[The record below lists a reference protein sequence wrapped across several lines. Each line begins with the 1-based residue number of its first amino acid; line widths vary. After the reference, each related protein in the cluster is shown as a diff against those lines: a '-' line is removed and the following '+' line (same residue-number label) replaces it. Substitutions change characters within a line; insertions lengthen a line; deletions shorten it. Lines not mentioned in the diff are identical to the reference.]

1 MSEPEIRFNLPSIE
15 GDELLYMEQA
25 VQQGHTSASGPFSQ
39 RVATLLGEELGSEDV
54 LLTTS
59 CTDALE
65 MAAMLLDLQP
75 GDTVIVPS
83 FTHVSTALAF
93 AREGARL
100 LFCDI
105 EPRTLGLDPE
115 RLSEL
120 LDPTVRAVVTVHY
133 AGIGCDVDGLR
144 DVLADWPGVSLI
156 EDAAHALFG
165 TYRGRPLGSFGRFA
179 TLSFHETKNFIC
191 GEGGALLVNRPD
203 DVDRAHVLYDKGTNR
218 RAFMLGQV
226 DKYSWRDIGSSF
238 GLSDVLAAYLY
249 GQLEQRESILE
260 KRRRVYE
267 RYREL
272 LAPEAEEL
280 GIQLPSVPAGCTPA
294 YHMFHVLLESRE
306 QRGASLHHMRAQG
319 VHPTF
324 HYVPLHDSEGA
335 KRHLARP
342 SPCPV
347 TEDVS
352 GRLLR
357 LPFYNSMSSADLERV
372 VELLVASIREL
383 RPSAAR

>member
-1 MSEPEIRFNLPSIE
+1 MGEPEIPFNRPSIE
-15 GDELLYMEQA
+15 GSELLYMEQA
-25 VQQGHTSASGPFSQ
+25 VRQGHTSASGPFSQ
-39 RVATLLGEELGSEDV
+39 RVAALLGEEVGCEDV

-65 MAAMLLDLQP
+65 MSAMLLDLQP

-83 FTHVSTALAF
+83 FTFVSTALAF

-105 EPRTLGLDPE
+105 EPKTLGLDPE
-115 RLSEL
+115 RLAEL
-120 LDPTVRAVVTVHY
+120 LDPTVRAVITVHY
-133 AGIGCDVDGLR
+133 AGVGSDVDGLQN
-144 DVLADWPGVSLI
+144 VIADWPGVSLI

-179 TLSFHETKNFIC
+179 TLSFHETKNLIC

-203 DVDRAHVLYDKGTNR
+203 DVDRAHVLHDKGTNK
-218 RAFMLGQV
+218 RAFMLGHV
-226 DKYSWRDIGSSF
+226 DKYSWRDVGSSF

-249 GQLEQRESILE
+249 GQLEQRESILD
-260 KRRRVYE
+260 KRRSVYE
-267 RYREL
+267 GYREL
-272 LAPEAEEL
+272 LAPETEALHIE
-280 GIQLPSVPAGCTPA
+280 LPSVPAGCTPA

-306 QRGASLHHMRAQG
+306 QRDASLQYMRARG

-324 HYVPLHDSEGA
+324 HYVPLHDSDGA
-335 KRHLARP
+335 RRHLARP

-352 GRLLR
+352 GRLIR
-357 LPFYNSMSSADLERV
+357 LPFYNSMSSADIERV
-372 VELLVASIREL
+372 VELLVASIGEL
-383 RPSAAR
+383 SPSAAR